1 MVEAAAA
8 AAAFNDELRNDET
21 PSPMEQAPAAESP
34 RAEIWNQDV
43 KETGRWGTRN
53 RMEIVL
59 VISIALLIIG
69 ATVTGVA
76 IAVTNSNNSKS
87 DEPVGKTKVDPI
99 TGVTVSA
106 YELPIPLPPTIITD
120 QEELD
125 LILKELSSNT
135 IVSSPAVTSIPKTV
149 ADLTAA
155 AVVGSTDP
163 YLLAASWLTTT
174 DTVNAQEFAV
184 ARFALAVTYYTD
196 QGSTWYNSTNWLST
210 AYHCDWYGVKCC
222 EQMIGSTMCELDSFG
237 RIVELDLFKNNLV
250 GSISASLVLLPQLQS
265 LYVSDNSLTG
275 TLPGMVF
282 GGLKNFSKLYA
293 AYNYLSGTI
302 PVELNQTGM
311 LSK

>member
-1 MVEAAAA
+1 M
-8 AAAFNDELRNDET
+8 DEPPNDET
-21 PSPMEQAPAAESP
+21 PSPMEQAPAAEPP

-53 RMEIVL
+53 RMEIIL

-76 IAVTNSNNSKS
+76 IAVAQSNNSNS

-106 YELPIPLPPTIITD
+106 YELPVPLPPTIITD

-135 IVSSPAVTSIPKTV
+135 IIVSSPAAVTSIPKTV

-155 AVVGSTDP
+155 AVGSTDP

-184 ARFALAVTYYTD
+184 ARFALAVTYYTH
-196 QGSTWYNSTNWLST
+196 QGSAWYNSTNWLST

-222 EQMIGSTMCELDSFG
+222 EHMIGSTMCELDSFG

-275 TLPGMVF
+275 TIPGMVF
-282 GGLKNFSKLYA
+282 SSLKNFSKLYA

-302 PVELNQTGM
+302 PAELNQTGM